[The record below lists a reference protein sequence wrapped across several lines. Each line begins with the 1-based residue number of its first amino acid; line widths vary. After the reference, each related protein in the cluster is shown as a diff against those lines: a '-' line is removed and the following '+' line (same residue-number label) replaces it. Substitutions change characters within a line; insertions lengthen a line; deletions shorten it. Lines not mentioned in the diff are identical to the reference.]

1 MNAWGCTWS
10 SNLSPP
16 GFGPPQCRVLL
27 VQQCLTSCV
36 WLTHLQIQKK
46 DAIQSHAYSDW
57 PELVASYCGWSHS
70 WTPFLHG
77 WWLKILDEVETSC
90 CEFLLN
96 PRIISTTRRERLM
109 KDGSESFKMTGC
121 ILQNHLVF
129 SFYLLPNELNVHG
142 KEFLGSLVFVF
153 GMHFSTYG
161 STQHL
166 HKGL

>member
-1 MNAWGCTWS
+1 MSCSPCPTMPCFMCMVDPFANPEKGCY
-10 SNLSPP
+10 PVP
-16 GFGPPQCRVLL
+16 
-27 VQQCLTSCV
+27 CV
-36 WLTHLQIQKK
+36 
-46 DAIQSHAYSDW
+46 
-57 PELVASYCGWSHS
+57 LVASDCGWSHS
-70 WTPFLHG
+70 WIPFLHG